1 MALLR
6 RQDVSQAFDDQ
17 GPTLWGN
24 YAGSWTHYID
34 LNGES
39 YNRTITTSS
48 TPGDSLLFT
57 FSGSQAWIY
66 GDVSSKD
73 VDEDGN
79 LISYPT
85 GAYMVDGE
93 LVSDSVKPY
102 RYGPYQAFLYF
113 RTEKLADATH
123 TINITVTKA
132 NWTNRFAI
140 DVFFVTPALNPSP
153 PVSTSTL
160 PTRTAH
166 VGAIIA
172 GVAGGVIGIL
182 TLVITLYCFLWR
194 RSHLRKACCSGKSN
208 TADVLA
214 LPNAKPSDSST
225 KSYASSFV
233 GSDIKD
239 AKETPRPPQ
248 SPEEAPPAYAHD

>member
-24 YAGSWTHYID
+24 YAGSWTHYTD
-34 LNGES
+34 LNGGT
-39 YNRTITTSS
+39 YNSTITTSS

-57 FSGSQAWIY
+57 FSGSQAWLY
-66 GDVSSKD
+66 GDVSSKE

-85 GAYMVDGE
+85 GAYLVDGE
-93 LVSDSVKPY
+93 LVSNSIKPY

-113 RTEKLADATH
+113 RTEQLADATH
-123 TINITVTKA
+123 TINITVTRA

-153 PVSTSTL
+153 PISTSTL
-160 PTRTAH
+160 PTNTAR

-172 GVAGGVIGIL
+172 GVAGCVVGIFAL
-182 TLVITLYCFLWR
+182 IITLYCFMWR
-194 RSHLRKACCSGKSN
+194 KSRRRKACCSGRSN
-208 TADVLA
+208 AVDVLA
-214 LPNAKPSDSST
+214 YPNVKPFDSPTASRT
-225 KSYASSFV
+225 SSFV
-233 GSDIKD
+233 GSDTQSAEEKISPSELRD
-239 AKETPRPPQ
+239 EVPPT
-248 SPEEAPPAYAHD
+248 DTRG